1 MATGWMELGKVD
13 PGPDLPPP
21 DMSELEARAFMTSDA
36 AYTYTQPRASLPS
49 GRPLLPEDTVTTAK
63 KVSKDMFMVL
73 ATGAVVG
80 TILVSGVLMNQGLIV
95 KSSMSKKKIA
105 VRSSAV
111 GAAVAVPIVA
121 YYMQRW
127 N

>member
-1 MATGWMELGKVD
+1 MASGWLELGKVD
-13 PGPDLPPP
+13 PGVLSPIPPG
-21 DMSELEARAFMTSDA
+21 MSELEARAFMTSDA
-36 AYTYTQPRASLPS
+36 AYTHPRASLP
-49 GRPLLPEDTVTTAK
+49 GRAPLPEDTVTTAK
-63 KVSKDMFMVL
+63 KVSKNMFMGL

-121 YYMQRW
+121 YYMQR
-127 N
+127 